1 MLLLLLLVV
10 VICLFMDAIMNVV
23 IIFRSSGCAILVT
36 DASRA
41 GGVGVHA
48 GNGRGQCVGAAAA
61 AAAATAAVVLV
72 VVL

>member
-1 MLLLLLLVV
+1 
-10 VICLFMDAIMNVV
+10 MNVV